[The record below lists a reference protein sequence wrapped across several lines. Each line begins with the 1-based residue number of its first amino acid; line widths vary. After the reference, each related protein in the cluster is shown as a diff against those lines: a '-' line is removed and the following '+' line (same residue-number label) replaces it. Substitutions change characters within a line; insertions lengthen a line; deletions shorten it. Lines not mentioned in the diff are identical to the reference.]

1 MSDRTARLPVREQ
14 PARRTTPLADSLT
27 TALRLRRATPRFP
40 EHLPAGGASLPPAAL
55 RTLPP
60 THPGLP
66 PAADRPAW
74 APCSPCG
81 LDCLP
86 AAGRRADPRA
96 ALRVARRLTALV
108 ALLLVA
114 LPVLLAGPNPRL
126 FRAVLRAAG
135 VRLRVC
141 GTSYGEGGVLVVAN
155 HLSWIDVV
163 ALGAVA
169 PVRMI
174 AKREVADWPLIGP
187 IARRTGALFVDRAGL
202 RGLPAVVAGT
212 AGALRGGAVVGVF
225 PEGTTWCG
233 SASGPFRRAPF
244 QAALDAGRP
253 VRPVRIDLTLPD
265 GRPTTAGAFV
275 GDETLWA
282 SLLRVLRL
290 ERLDCTLTLLPVLPP
305 EGDRRTLAARAERA
319 VAAA

>member
-1 MSDRTARLPVREQ
+1 MSEPTARLAGRAVSE
-14 PARRTTPLADSLT
+14 RTADSLT
-27 TALRLRRATPRFP
+27 TALRLRRAVPAPP
-40 EHLPAGGASLPPAAL
+40 EHLPPAAL
-55 RTLPP
+55 RTLHP

-66 PAADRPAW
+66 PVADRPAW

-81 LDCLP
+81 PDCLP

-96 ALRVARRLTALV
+96 ALRVARRLAALV

-114 LPVLLAGPNPRL
+114 LPVLLVGPNPRL

-135 VRLRVC
+135 VRLRVR
-141 GTSYGEGGVLVVAN
+141 GTTYGRGGVLVVAN

-174 AKREVADWPLIGP
+174 AKREVADWPLVGA
-187 IARRTGALFVDRAGL
+187 IARRTGALFVDRGGL
-202 RGLPAVVAGT
+202 RGLPDVVAGT
-212 AGALRGGAVVGVF
+212 ATALRGGAVVGVF

-253 VRPVRIDLTLPD
+253 VRPVRIDLALPD

-275 GDETLWA
+275 GDETLWD
-282 SLLRVLRL
+282 SLRRVLRL
-290 ERLDCTLTLLPVLPP
+290 ERLDCTLTLLPPLPP

-319 VAAA
+319 VTTAR

>member
-1 MSDRTARLPVREQ
+1 VSERTADRT
-14 PARRTTPLADSLT
+14 TSLADPPT
-27 TALRLRRATPRFP
+27 TAPFL
-40 EHLPAGGASLPPAAL
+40 H
-55 RTLPP
+55 P

-66 PAADRPAW
+66 PGTHRPAW

-81 LDCLP
+81 PDCLP
-86 AAGRRADPRA
+86 AAGRRADPWA
-96 ALRVARRLTALV
+96 ALRVARRLAALL

-114 LPVLLAGPNPRL
+114 LPVLLVGPSPRL

-135 VRLRVC
+135 VRLRIHAD
-141 GTSYGEGGVLVVAN
+141 GPATTTGGPRRTYGSGVLVVAN

-174 AKREVADWPLIGP
+174 AKREVAEWPLIGA

-202 RGLPAVVAGT
+202 RELPAVVAGT
-212 AGALRGGAVVGVF
+212 AAALRSGATVGVF

-253 VRPVRIDLTLPD
+253 VRPVRIDLALPD

-275 GDETLWA
+275 GDETLWD
-282 SLLRVLRL
+282 SLLRALRL
-290 ERLDCTLTLLPVLPP
+290 ERLDCTLTLLPLLPA
-305 EGDRRTLAARAERA
+305 EGDRRTLAALAERTIT
-319 VAAA
+319 VA

>member
-1 MSDRTARLPVREQ
+1 MSERTAR
-14 PARRTTPLADSLT
+14 RTMPRADSPT
-27 TALRLRRATPRFP
+27 TALRIRRAAPRPP
-40 EHLPAGGASLPPAAL
+40 EPLPAGDVTLPAAAL
-55 RTLPP
+55 RTLHP

-66 PAADRPAW
+66 ALADRPAW

-81 LDCLP
+81 PDCLP
-86 AAGRRADPRA
+86 VAGPRADRRAG
-96 ALRVARRLTALV
+96 LRVARRLTALT

-114 LPVLLAGPNPRL
+114 LPVLLLGPNPRL

-135 VRLRVC
+135 VRLRIR
-141 GTSYGEGGVLVVAN
+141 GTTYGHGDGHGGVLVVAN

-174 AKREVADWPLIGP
+174 AKREVADWPLIGA

-202 RGLPAVVAGT
+202 RGLPDVVAGT
-212 AGALRGGAVVGVF
+212 AAALRAGTTVGVF

-253 VRPVRIDLTLPD
+253 VRPVRIDLALPD

-275 GDETLWA
+275 GDETLWD

-290 ERLDCTLTLLPVLPP
+290 ERLDCTLTLLPVLAP

>member
-1 MSDRTARLPVREQ
+1 VSDRT
-14 PARRTTPLADSLT
+14 ARRTTPLADALSS
-27 TALRLRRATPRFP
+27 ALRFDHP
-40 EHLPAGGASLPPAAL
+40 EARPTGAIPTRPVSPVPH
-55 RTLPP
+55 P

-66 PAADRPAW
+66 PLADRPAW

-81 LDCLP
+81 PACLP
-86 AAGRRADPRA
+86 AAGPGAT
-96 ALRVARRLTALV
+96 LRVARRLVALGALV
-108 ALLLVA
+108 LVA
-114 LPVLLAGPNPRL
+114 LPVLLLGPSPRL
-126 FRAVLRAAG
+126 FRTVLRAAG
-135 VRLRVC
+135 VRLEVR
-141 GTSYGEGGVLVVAN
+141 GTRGTGYGEGGVLVVAN

-174 AKREVADWPLIGP
+174 AKREVARWPVIGA

-202 RGLPAVVAGT
+202 RGLPRVVAGT
-212 AGALRGGAVVGVF
+212 ADALRAGATVGVF

-253 VRPVRIDLTLPD
+253 VRPVRIDLSLPD

-275 GDETLWA
+275 GGETLRD
-282 SLLRVLRL
+282 SVLRVLRL
-290 ERLDCTLTLLPVLPP
+290 ERLDCTLTLLPALAPM
-305 EGDRRTLAARAERA
+305 GDRRALAARAERTIRDFA
-319 VAAA
+319 TTD

>member
-1 MSDRTARLPVREQ
+1 MSERT
-14 PARRTTPLADSLT
+14 ARRTTPT
-27 TALRLRRATPRFP
+27 
-40 EHLPAGGASLPPAAL
+40 
-55 RTLPP
+55 RTLHP

-66 PAADRPAW
+66 PVADRPAW

-81 LDCLP
+81 PDCLP
-86 AAGRRADPRA
+86 ATGPRA
-96 ALRVARRLTALV
+96 ALRVALRLTALL

-114 LPVLLAGPNPRL
+114 LPVLLVGPSPRL
-126 FRAVLRAAG
+126 FRGVLRAAG
-135 VRLRVC
+135 VRLRVD
-141 GTSYGEGGVLVVAN
+141 GTTYGAGGVLVVAN

-174 AKREVADWPLIGP
+174 AKHEVAEWPLIGA
-187 IARRTGALFVDRAGL
+187 IARRTGALFVDRGGL
-202 RGLPAVVAGT
+202 RGLPRVVAGT
-212 AGALRGGAVVGVF
+212 AEALRAGATVGVF

-253 VRPVRIDLTLPD
+253 VRPVRIELTLPD

-275 GDETLWA
+275 GDETLWD

-290 ERLDCTLTLLPVLPP
+290 ERLDCTLTLLPLLAP

-319 VAAA
+319 VGAA

>member
-1 MSDRTARLPVREQ
+1 MSERTA
-14 PARRTTPLADSLT
+14 PLADSLT
-27 TALRLRRATPRFP
+27 TALRLRRSTTRSPDQ
-40 EHLPAGGASLPPAAL
+40 LPTLPPAAL
-55 RTLPP
+55 RTLHP

-66 PAADRPAW
+66 PVADRPAW

-81 LDCLP
+81 PDCLP
-86 AAGRRADPRA
+86 RAGRRADPRA
-96 ALRVARRLTALV
+96 TLRVARRLTTLV

-114 LPVLLAGPNPRL
+114 LPVLLVGPNPRL

-135 VRLRVC
+135 VRLRIR
-141 GTSYGEGGVLVVAN
+141 GTTYGEGGVLVVAN

-163 ALGAVA
+163 VLGAVG

-187 IARRTGALFVDRAGL
+187 MARRTGALFVDRGGL
-202 RGLPAVVAGT
+202 RGLPDIVAGT
-212 AGALRGGAVVGVF
+212 ATALRGGAVVGVF

-244 QAALDAGRP
+244 QAALDAGCP
-253 VRPVRIDLTLPD
+253 VRPVRIDLALPD

-275 GDETLWA
+275 GDETLWD
-282 SLLRVLRL
+282 SLRRVLRL
-290 ERLDCTLTLLPVLPP
+290 ERLDCTLTLLPLLPP

-319 VAAA
+319 VTAAR